1 MLSGI
6 GGEIADVQRRLDC
19 PPAPHMDLR
28 RASSYLVDTT
38 VRVRLFTQTASS
50 LPRLQ
55 SIIGRCT
62 RNRHLQRSKDDQN
75 KCSICNSAPGVGQ
88 RIGLTNTADRTQH
101 AIVSHHLQCA
111 HVGFLSISPL
121 SNTVRSFS
129 RYWIRRLQSQ
139 LFPADQDAPRRLA
152 ERRMSRIAASRVF
165 AHGGANT
172 RIHACS
178 RSTVAHGAP
187 YRGRRSLN

>member
-38 VRVRLFTQTASS
+38 VRVRLFTQTASF

-129 RYWIRRLQSQ
+129 RYWIRRLQS
-139 LFPADQDAPRRLA
+139 LP
-152 ERRMSRIAASRVF
+152 MS
-165 AHGGANT
+165 
-172 RIHACS
+172 
-178 RSTVAHGAP
+178 
-187 YRGRRSLN
+187 